1 MAGAPYRVGKIA
13 RRRAML
19 MLMAVPG
26 NFAHPTVIGFMDSI
40 L

>member
-1 MAGAPYRVGKIA
+1 MAVTPYRVGKIA
-13 RRRAML
+13 RRRAILIAM
-19 MLMAVPG
+19 PG